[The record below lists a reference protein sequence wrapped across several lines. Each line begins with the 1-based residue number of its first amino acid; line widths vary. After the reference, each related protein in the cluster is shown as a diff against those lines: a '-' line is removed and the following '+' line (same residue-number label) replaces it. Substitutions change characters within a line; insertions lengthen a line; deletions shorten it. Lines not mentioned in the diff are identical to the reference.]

1 MQLIKYNQACKALAE
16 AKAVDEVKSIRD
28 KAEAMRAYAHQAKNK
43 ELETDAWE
51 IRIRAE
57 RRIGELIKAQK
68 ETVGLNKGAV
78 PGKTGSKGNPV
89 LDTRPTLASVGINKP
104 LANRARQLEKIPE
117 QKFEKLIAN
126 GRQRISE
133 EKERVSVDLLREG
146 ERTIKKERKAAP
158 IPEGKFSVIYADPP
172 WRYEHVETENRAIEN
187 QYPTMALTEIC
198 EMPLSSLSA
207 NDCVLFLWATSPK
220 LAEAMQV
227 LDAWHFNYRT
237 CAVWDKE
244 KIGMGYY
251 FRQQHEL
258 LLVAT
263 RGEPG
268 TPETSER
275 IGSVIRVPRG
285 KHSEKPEKF
294 YQVIEAMYPNAKRL
308 ELFARIEREGWTS
321 WGNEIEDAA

>member
-1 MQLIKYNQACKALAE
+1 MQLVKYNQACKAIAE
-16 AKAVDEVKSIRD
+16 AKAVDEVKSIHD

-43 ELETDAWE
+43 ELEIDAGE
-51 IRIRAE
+51 IRMRAE
-57 RRIGELIKAQK
+57 RRLGELIRQQK
-68 ETVGLNKGAV
+68 DTVGLNKGSLLR
-78 PGKTGSKGNPV
+78 GSEKEPRDN
-89 LDTRPTLASVGINKP
+89 RPTLAAAGIDKKLSSRAQK
-104 LANRARQLEKIPE
+104 LAAVPEK
-117 QKFEKLIAN
+117 KFEGMLGEWRDRVQQEN
-126 GRQRISE
+126 
-133 EKERVSVDLLREG
+133 ERVTVNLLREG

-187 QYPTMALTEIC
+187 QYPTMTLTEIC
-198 EMPLSSLSA
+198 EMPLSNLSA
-207 NDCVLFLWATSPK
+207 DDCVLFLWSTSPK

-227 LDAWHFNYRT
+227 LNAWKFNYRT

-258 LLVAT
+258 LLIAT

-268 TPETSER
+268 TPETSQR
-275 IGSVIRVPRG
+275 IGSVIRAPRG

-294 YQVIEAMYPNAKRL
+294 YQIIEAMYPNAKRL
-308 ELFARIEREGWTS
+308 ELFARDQREGWTS
-321 WGNEIEDAA
+321 WGNEIENAA